1 MNPHDHAHSREPG
14 KLSGSGTHGAP
25 AAWPQGLK
33 RTKSREAVMAALEKE
48 PLPVTALYLFEK
60 LQTGKEPIWLST
72 VYRVLES
79 FVAKNAVLKIM
90 PTDSTMAV
98 YQWNR
103 HEHTHYAV
111 CVDCHSM
118 VPVKDC
124 PFEYVIPPVT
134 GGDFHIVG
142 HNLELYGYCD
152 KCFRKKGGE
161 PPQPPEAP
169 PASH

>member
-1 MNPHDHAHSREPG
+1 MNPHDHTNSRESG
-14 KLSGSGTHGAP
+14 KQGGSGTHGTP
-25 AAWPQGLK
+25 AVWPQGLK

-48 PLPVTALYLFEK
+48 TLPVTALYLFEK
-60 LQTGKEPIWLST
+60 LQTGKEPVWLST

-79 FVAKNAVLKIM
+79 FVERNAVLKIM

-124 PFEYVIPPVT
+124 PFEYVAPPVT

-142 HNLELYGYCD
+142 HNLEIYGYCD

-161 PPQPPEAP
+161 QPQPPDC
-169 PASH
+169 H

>member
-1 MNPHDHAHSREPG
+1 MNRHDPAQS
-14 KLSGSGTHGAP
+14 SGPGTHGTHETP
-25 AAWPQGLK
+25 AVWPQGLK
-33 RTKSREAVMAALEKE
+33 RTKSREAVMAVLEKE
-48 PLPVTALYLFEK
+48 PLPVTALSLFEK
-60 LQTGKEPIWLST
+60 LQLGKESIWLST

-79 FVAKNAVLKIM
+79 FVEKNAVLKIM

-111 CVDCHSM
+111 CVDCHLM

-124 PFEYVIPPVT
+124 PFKYVAPPVA

-152 KCFRKKGGE
+152 KCFRKKDGE
-161 PPQPPEAP
+161 QPQPPDN
-169 PASH
+169 H

>member
-1 MNPHDHAHSREPG
+1 MSQHNSAPS
-14 KLSGSGTHGAP
+14 SGTP
-25 AAWPQGLK
+25 AVWPQGLK
-33 RTKSREAVMAALEKE
+33 RTKSREAVMAVLEKE
-48 PLPVTALYLFEK
+48 SLPVTALFLFEK
-60 LQTGKEPIWLST
+60 LQQGKEPIWLST

-79 FVAKNAVLKIM
+79 FVEKNAVLKTI
-90 PTDSTMAV
+90 PTDSIMAV

-124 PFEYVIPPVT
+124 PFEYAAPPVA
-134 GGDFHIVG
+134 GGDFHITG

-152 KCFRKKGGE
+152 ECYRKKDSE
-161 PPQPPEAP
+161 PPKPPD
-169 PASH
+169 SH

>member
-1 MNPHDHAHSREPG
+1 MNPHDLSQSCKPSEDPGAGGSAAH
-14 KLSGSGTHGAP
+14 TTP
-25 AAWPQGLK
+25 AVWPQGLK

-48 PLPVTALYLFEK
+48 QLPVTALSLFEK
-60 LQTGKEPIWLST
+60 LQTSKEPIWLST

-79 FVAKNAVLKIM
+79 FVERKAVLKIM

-124 PFEYVIPPVT
+124 PFEYVVPPVT

-161 PPQPPEAP
+161 QPQPPDC
-169 PASH
+169 H